1 METTSMEIYFHSDFF
16 SYARNTTLK
25 NIWRQVFF
33 LAFSLYENKPTVC
46 KMSACLSDTSQ
57 TCLADTRV
65 NESIE
70 ACIPQRRH
78 LDETQAH
85 TVNKKCIFL

>member
-1 METTSMEIYFHSDFF
+1 M
-16 SYARNTTLK
+16 
-25 NIWRQVFF
+25 
-33 LAFSLYENKPTVC
+33 AFSLYENKPTVC
-46 KMSACLSDTSQ
+46 KMSASLPDASQ

-78 LDETQAH
+78 LDETQAY
-85 TVNKKCIFL
+85 TVNKERIFL

>member
-1 METTSMEIYFHSDFF
+1 MAFLFH
-16 SYARNTTLK
+16 
-25 NIWRQVFF
+25 
-33 LAFSLYENKPTVC
+33 ENKPTVC
-46 KMSACLSDTSQ
+46 KMSVSLSD

-85 TVNKKCIFL
+85 TVNKERIFL